1 MPTPP
6 LTREA
11 INETFVCVLKSMFLT
26 NTVRCMIEQ
35 EFMIKTS
42 PKTLITGISN
52 DSEKKRLI
60 AGAHGNNYIKVKY
73 GIIISILYIYLTN

>member
-1 MPTPP
+1 
-6 LTREA
+6 
-11 INETFVCVLKSMFLT
+11 MFLT

-60 AGAHGNNYIKVKY
+60 AGALYPKKNIKTDGNNYIKVKY

>member
-1 MPTPP
+1 
-6 LTREA
+6 
-11 INETFVCVLKSMFLT
+11 
-26 NTVRCMIEQ
+26 MIEQ

-60 AGAHGNNYIKVKY
+60 AGAHIQRR
-73 GIIISILYIYLTN
+73 I